1 MDVDLWLSMN
11 IKTIFCLCNEEP
23 WAEEMMK
30 KERTH
35 THTACERLW
44 TFYRVSCSLYIR
56 KFFIIHFDLR
66 IFCVLMCEGVEYFCC
81 RCLCN
86 QFNQILWV
94 RHTIFTKESKDNMK
108 KRQQQRHEDLCK
120 EKNIFSCFFAI
131 PLSIIRF
138 CIFRFQLLMRYSLYR
153 YQCCVKNL
161 CLITLYRKSNVDID
175 FLSCFFFI

>member
-1 MDVDLWLSMN
+1 MKRRTLSRRDDE
-11 IKTIFCLCNEEP
+11 K
-23 WAEEMMK
+23 
-30 KERTH
+30 RTH

-66 IFCVLMCEGVEYFCC
+66 IFCILMCEGVEYFCC

-86 QFNQILWV
+86 QFNQILWAQ
-94 RHTIFTKESKDNMK
+94 HTILTKESKDNMK
-108 KRQQQRHEDLCK
+108 KTTTTKTRRK
-120 EKNIFSCFFAI
+120 KNVFLFFAI

-138 CIFRFQLLMRYSLYR
+138 CIFWFQLLMRYSLYR

-161 CLITLYRKSNVDID
+161 CLITLYRQSNVDID